1 MNIGPGK
8 MAKRDHQSAAP
19 LGATPVAFRGEVPS
33 RRVLLAMLAALPLAG
48 CIGSSRTFNARAGSD
63 QLAGDPTL
71 HVMTTRKIIR
81 DGSKSPFFD
90 SSRSNQLT
98 YAKAMLEAPDGTM
111 FGQLNALVTSEFAVK
126 RVEPVAGPAAVT
138 LAETLRGRDTFLFVH
153 GYNQTF
159 ETASRDAT
167 QLSNGI
173 GFRGNT
179 ALFTWPSKGGLLD
192 YGYDRESALL
202 ARDPLADVLASLLQD
217 EFGARL
223 HIVAHSMGTL
233 VTLEALRSY
242 RDRHGDKGLDRLG
255 ALVLAAPDVDADV
268 FKAALEKLGPWRE
281 RITVITATNDRALD
295 ISRRLAG
302 GDRAGAL
309 PRSALEGSGVRVID
323 ATEFASGFVRHDVF
337 VANADVRAAIKRAVE
352 RA

>member
-1 MNIGPGK
+1 MSDRSNH
-8 MAKRDHQSAAP
+8 DAAP
-19 LGATPVAFRGEVPS
+19 QGAKPDVFRFARPS
-33 RRVLLAMLAALPLAG
+33 RRVLLAALGVLPLAG
-48 CIGSSRTFNARAGSD
+48 CIGSSRGFNARAGAE
-63 QLAGDPTL
+63 QLATDPTL
-71 HVMTTRKIIR
+71 HVVTTRRIIR
-81 DGSKSPFFD
+81 DGAKSPFFD

-98 YAKAMLEAPDGTM
+98 YARATLEAPDGSV

-126 RVEPVAGPAAVT
+126 RVEPVAGPAAAT
-138 LAETLRGRDTFLFVH
+138 LAETLRGRDSLLFVH

-159 ETASRDAT
+159 ETASRDIA

-173 GFRGNT
+173 GFKGNT

-223 HIVAHSMGTL
+223 HLIAHSMGTL

-242 RDRHGDKGLDRLG
+242 RDRNGDKGLDRLG

-281 RITVITATNDRALD
+281 KMTVITATNDRALD

-309 PRSALEGSGVRVID
+309 PRSALEGTGVRVID
-323 ATEFASGFVRHDVF
+323 ATEFASGIIRHDVF